1 MRDSIILKKSKA
13 FALRVI
19 KLYKYLNE
27 QKREQILSKQILRSG
42 TSIGANVKE
51 AVYAQSRADFTAKL
65 FIAQKECA
73 ETEYWLELLYE
84 SDYIIKNEFD
94 SIYGDCQEL
103 MNMIVASTKTLQG
116 KNNSYLLSPNFYL
129 LTPNTPISS

>member
-1 MRDSIILKKSKA
+1 MRDSVILKRSKA
-13 FALRVI
+13 FALRII
-19 KLYKYLNE
+19 KLYKHLNE
-27 QKREQILSKQILRSG
+27 VKREHLLSKQLLRCG

-51 AVYAQSRADFTAKL
+51 AIYAQSKADFTAKL

-84 SDYIIKNEFD
+84 SDYMSKSEFD
-94 SIYGDCQEL
+94 SIYGDCEEL

-116 KNNSYLLSPNFYL
+116 KNNSYLLSSN
-129 LTPNTPISS
+129 S

>member
-27 QKREQILSKQILRSG
+27 QKREHILSKQILRSG

-73 ETEYWLELLYE
+73 ETEYWLELLHE

-116 KNNSYLLSPNFYL
+116 KTNS
-129 LTPNTPISS
+129 